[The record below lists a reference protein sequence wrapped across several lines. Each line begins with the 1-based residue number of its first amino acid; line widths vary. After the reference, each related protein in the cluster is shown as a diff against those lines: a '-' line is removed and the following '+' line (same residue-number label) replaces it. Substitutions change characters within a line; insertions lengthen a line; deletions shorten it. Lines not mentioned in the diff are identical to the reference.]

1 MDKLLVLQQALNR
14 VNDSYFNYEKL
25 PIIKLSKG
33 QDKSKRRAIIF
44 GTYHAKKDEIK
55 IHPVLLQEQVQ
66 SFVLDFV
73 IYHEM
78 LHYQDR
84 DILLTRKKG
93 EKVHTREF
101 RKREQNYLHYK
112 ESQKILKKILYG
124 NDMKE
129 ESTQNLRSNNENTS
143 NNNTKKNTR
152 TILKGEALES
162 ALADSLQRLD
172 HILIKYNMKED
183 KIKGAKRGT
192 KKKNDESQLAS
203 NE

>member
-78 LHYQDR
+78 LH
-84 DILLTRKKG
+84 
-93 EKVHTREF
+93 
-101 RKREQNYLHYK
+101 
-112 ESQKILKKILYG
+112 
-124 NDMKE
+124 
-129 ESTQNLRSNNENTS
+129 
-143 NNNTKKNTR
+143 
-152 TILKGEALES
+152 
-162 ALADSLQRLD
+162 
-172 HILIKYNMKED
+172 
-183 KIKGAKRGT
+183 
-192 KKKNDESQLAS
+192 
-203 NE
+203 